1 MVCAMLSKTKHL
13 RFTGIKILQ
22 SRSLLRAQPNGSF
35 RMTTVGFMRLLL
47 ITYFQSG
54 NRYQMP

>member
-13 RFTGIKILQ
+13 RFASTKILQ
-22 SRSLLRAQPNGSF
+22 SRSLPWVQPKGSF

-47 ITYFQSG
+47 IPYFQSG
-54 NRYQMP
+54 NRCQMP